1 MTDLK
6 LYSLL
11 VEINF
16 NDNNKLSYID
26 ESVFIYNTNLE
37 RITVKNT
44 AIKDFKAS
52 LVTDL
57 TVLWCESD
65 EQVVFD
71 MDVFVE
77 NSIFHFTTDISKT
90 VELTFGGKKLVQIR
104 AESRFEKLNPARI
117 SVMEVSD
124 EGVFVEHCSMCQRF

>member
-6 LYSLL
+6 LYSML
-11 VEINF
+11 VEINL

-44 AIKDFKAS
+44 AIKDFKTS

-57 TVLWCESD
+57 NVLWCESD

-90 VELTFGGKKLVQIR
+90 VELTLGGKKLVEIR
-104 AESRFEKLNPARI
+104 AESRF
-117 SVMEVSD
+117 
-124 EGVFVEHCSMCQRF
+124 